1 MVHFFGETEGS
12 QPRARLTVMNDKLYG
27 TAEFGG
33 SAHAGTVFE
42 VQLDGELRVLHNF
55 DGGAGGA
62 RPRAGLTEY
71 KGALYGT
78 TIFGGT
84 KGFGTVFEVTP

>member
-1 MVHFFGETEGS
+1 MPGRFS
-12 QPRARLTVMNDKLYG
+12 KCNS
-27 TAEFGG
+27 TA
-33 SAHAGTVFE
+33 SC
-42 VQLDGELRVLHNF
+42 VLHNF
-55 DGGAGGA
+55 DGGEGGA